1 MGHGRFTVHD
11 REGRMLKR
19 RKDEF
24 IPEDVENQEEPGVNL
39 TLIGLGVWGLG
50 IVAYVVMVHLG
61 LINGL

>member
-1 MGHGRFTVHD
+1 
-11 REGRMLKR
+11 MLKR